1 MTGWGMFSI
10 KRRTGV
16 SFRLPVSIVFP
27 FVFIY
32 FRIPVYFDSHPV
44 SGCPV
49 PFLFPIK
56 NTQQIGRRIFPPVLS
71 VFILNSMA
79 SLSCRLFLHPAIEA
93 ELCGRTGRGRAPR
106 PDEARR
112 SRRARLLPGVPLEA
126 SRRSA
131 PARGGQGAGG
141 RARAGSSDGE
151 RRAYTGFQGMA
162 NEKTSGRF

>member
-56 NTQQIGRRIFPPVLS
+56 NTQQIGRRIFPPVPS

-79 SLSCRLFLHPAIEA
+79 SLSCRLLLHPAIEA
-93 ELCGRTGRGRAPR
+93 ELCDRTGRGRAPR
-106 PDEARR
+106 LDGARR
-112 SRRARLLPGVPLEA
+112 SRRARLPLRVPLEE
-126 SRRSA
+126 RRSA
-131 PARGGQGAGG
+131 PARGG
-141 RARAGSSDGE
+141 RARG
-151 RRAYTGFQGMA
+151 
-162 NEKTSGRF
+162 KL